1 MGPAQPRGWNRAMT
15 QFVQHN
21 LRNGET
27 VSSVIILLE
36 AEFSQMRDEVSPQW
50 IVEVEKGRVGY

>member
-1 MGPAQPRGWNRAMT
+1 MT